1 MKIWMISDTHLG
13 CRTNSVMWIE
23 LIRSYFYEF
32 FIPLIKKEANPKEDI
47 LYHLGDVFDNRQS
60 INIAVQNLAIE
71 LFDELTKYF
80 KEIHIIVGNHDIMKK
95 NSTDITSVDCLKY
108 MPKVYIHKHSTIKE
122 YIIDGKVI
130 KCALMPWQVDE
141 QEELDFLSK
150 KADYLFCHAEIKGHQ
165 MTNSIHN
172 VVEDGVEINEF
183 AGYKRVYSGH
193 IHYGQHK
200 VGTNIIYVGNP
211 YQMTRS
217 DISNTKGI
225 YCLDLTTGKENF
237 YENTYSPVFLKF
249 YIDEILDVE
258 LSEFFKKIK
267 GNFVDILVPSSY
279 MGKYDINKLILLCSE
294 YANRLDV
301 IVNDD
306 GGIDDIEEMQS
317 DFNILNIAKTY
328 IANST
333 YDDELKEKLLNSFI
347 ALYNEC
353 LNEQQN
359 I

>member
-1 MKIWMISDTHLG
+1 MKVWMISDTHLG

-23 LIRSYFYEF
+23 LIRNYFYEF
-32 FIPLIKKEANPKEDI
+32 FIPLIKKEANPKEDV

-60 INIAVQNLAIE
+60 INIAVQTLAIE

-108 MPKVYIHKHSTIKE
+108 MPKVFVHKKSTIEK
-122 YIIDGKVI
+122 YTIGDKTV

-150 KADYLFCHAEIKGHQ
+150 EADYLFCHAEIKGHQ
-165 MTNSIHN
+165 MTNSVHN
-172 VVEDGVEINEF
+172 VVEEGMDIKEF

-200 VGTNIIYVGNP
+200 AGTNIVYVGNP
-211 YQMTRS
+211 YQMTRG

-225 YCLDLTTGKENF
+225 YCLNLNNGKETF
-237 YENTYSPVFLKF
+237 YENTYSPIFLKY
-249 YIDEILDVE
+249 YIEEIEETTLE
-258 LSEFFKKIK
+258 TLFSTIK

-301 IVNDD
+301 VVNDD
-306 GGIDDIEEMQS
+306 GGIEDIQDMQS
-317 DFNILNIAKTY
+317 DFNIVNIAKSY
-328 IANST
+328 IGNLS
-333 YDDELKEKLLNSFI
+333 YDDELKEKLLSSFMT
-347 ALYNEC
+347 LYTEC

>member
-23 LIRSYFYEF
+23 LIRNYFYEF
-32 FIPLIKKEANPKEDI
+32 FIPLVKKEADPKADV

-60 INIAVQNLAIE
+60 INIAVQTLAIE

-80 KEIHIIVGNHDIMKK
+80 REIHIIVGNHDIMKK

-108 MPKVYIHKHSTIKE
+108 IPKVIVHKKSSIE
-122 YIIDGKVI
+122 QYVINGKIV
-130 KCALMPWQVDE
+130 KCAFMPWQVDE
-141 QEELDFLSK
+141 QEELDFLSE

-165 MTNSIHN
+165 MTNSVHN
-172 VVEDGVEINEF
+172 VVEDGVEIKKF

-200 VGTNIIYVGNP
+200 AGTNITYVGNP
-211 YQMTRS
+211 YQMTRG
-217 DISNTKGI
+217 DISNVKGI
-225 YCLDLTTGKENF
+225 YCLDVNNDKETF
-237 YENTYSPVFLKF
+237 YENTYSPVFLK
-249 YIDEILDVE
+249 YHINEIEETTVE
-258 LSEFFKKIK
+258 TLCKQIK

-279 MGKYDINKLILLCSE
+279 MGKYDINRLVVLCSE
-294 YANRLDV
+294 YASRLDI

-317 DFNILNIAKTY
+317 DFNIFNIAKTY
-328 IANST
+328 ISNLS
-333 YDDELKEKLLNSFI
+333 YDDELKEKLMGSFTS
-347 ALYNEC
+347 LYEEC